1 MLLNFKTTFLVMNK
15 QFLLK
20 KLAAI
25 FMLILPLTFTVSAQ
39 SSFLPANLGSNVNT
53 TYAEVNPVL
62 SFDGKTL
69 FFNRLNHP
77 ENYYGIHDS
86 QDIWYSTLQA
96 DGTWGMAKRL
106 DVPFNKAR
114 HNAIICALTKDN
126 YLIDGVYTNSK
137 NPKWLKRGFSVVT
150 RNDNEQWTAPQ
161 KLKVKGY
168 TRLNEGKEVNA
179 WMTSDKQ
186 AMILSYSHHYN
197 GKKNNLYVSLF
208 KKGKWSKPKKL
219 NKTINAVHT
228 NEEAPFVAENNETMY
243 FSSNRAAKTKKERK
257 YNYHIFKSNR
267 LDDTWRNWSTPVMLS
282 DTINSEIWDSYFR
295 TNPKGSW
302 AYFTTVKNSIGEA
315 DIFKV
320 KLFEENPFVVVK
332 GKIINKSKNT
342 PLEKTK
348 NYTVFA
354 NGNTI
359 DSIVINK
366 DSSTYWVKLPLR
378 NAYSIAASVK
388 NYISTS
394 ELVDVM
400 NVREYTEIYKD
411 LYVEPIPYVAV
422 SGHLLTYAPRG
433 IVAEATNPKIA
444 INGKIIDSIKIK
456 YPEGSYEV
464 LLPYGKNY
472 ELTAKVGKLSPIPTK
487 IELAGVTEYQEIKQ
501 DLFVKKTPIAVVSG
515 FFYVKGTTSPISSK
529 YLPKLTINGEI
540 VDSAQI
546 DTAKSSYKIYLPLGK
561 TYQLSMAAT
570 KYQGIASS
578 VDVSKT
584 TEQTDITRNI
594 YGTYVSSSAIVKGKI
609 INRKTNLPLTGAQGL
624 TIQENGAN
632 SPTGRYYPNSG
643 EYELEIGL
651 GTSHTINGSAAK
663 YLPQYEL
670 IDLSKQKGNV
680 TIMKDLYM
688 TPIEVGQNVKMNN
701 IFFET
706 GKATLKPKSFTE
718 LDKVAKFLTEND
730 HVKIQIQGHT
740 DNVGK
745 ADANL
750 KLSKWRARAVQQYLV
765 KKGINVNRVNFEG
778 FGSTKP
784 VAKNTT
790 AIGKSMNRRVE
801 FSILAID

>member
-1 MLLNFKTTFLVMNK
+1 MKKMISRILIILFLVWSNSI
-15 QFLLK
+15 LLGQ
-20 KLAAI
+20 
-25 FMLILPLTFTVSAQ
+25 TVS
-39 SSFLPANLGSNVNT
+39 SFIPANLGPSVNSP
-53 TYAEVNPVL
+53 YAEINPVL
-62 SFDGKTL
+62 SKDGTIL

-77 ENYYGIHDS
+77 ENSYGKDDS
-86 QDIWYSTLQA
+86 QDIWYSMLQP
-96 DGTWGMAKRL
+96 DGSWSTAKRL
-106 DVPFNKAR
+106 EVPFNNSKY
-114 HNAIICALTKDN
+114 NAILCALSNDS
-126 YLIDGVYTNSK
+126 YLIDGIYTKSK
-137 NPKWLKRGFSVVT
+137 KPKYKKRGLSVVT
-150 RNDNEQWTAPQ
+150 RNSNNEWSAPE
-161 KLKVKGY
+161 KLKVKAY
-168 TRLNEGKEVNA
+168 HRFNEGVENNV
-179 WMTSDKQ
+179 WMSSSKTALLFSANK
-186 AMILSYSHHYN
+186 SHH
-197 GKKNNLYVSLF
+197 GLKNNLYVSLF

-219 NKTINAVHT
+219 SKVINSSKT
-228 NEEAPFVAENNETMY
+228 NEEAPFIAEDNETMY
-243 FSSNRAAKTKKERK
+243 FTSNRSAQTIKERK
-257 YNYHIFKSNR
+257 VNYHIFKSNR
-267 LDDTWRNWSTPVMLS
+267 LDDTWTNWSTPLALN
-282 DTINSEIWDSYFR
+282 DTVNSSEWDSYFR

-302 AYFTTVKNSIGEA
+302 AYFASTKNSLGES
-315 DIFKV
+315 DIYKV

-332 GKIINKSKNT
+332 GTIINKSKNT
-342 PLEKTK
+342 PLDKSK
-348 NYTVFA
+348 NFTVLA

-366 DSSTYWVKLPLR
+366 DSSTYWVKLPLK

-388 NYISTS
+388 NYTSTP

-400 NVREYTEIYKD
+400 NMREYTEIYKD

-422 SGHLLTYAPRG
+422 SGHVLSYAPRG

-444 INGKIIDSIKIK
+444 INGIIIDTIKVQ

-472 ELTAKVGKLSPIPTK
+472 ELTARVGKLSPVPAK
-487 IELAGVTEYQEIKQ
+487 IDLVSVYEYQEIKQ
-501 DLFVKKTPIAVVSG
+501 DLFVKKVPMAVASG
-515 FFYVKGTTSPISSK
+515 FFYVKGTTSPIPSK
-529 YLPKLTINGEI
+529 YQPKLTINGEI

-546 DTAKSSYKIYLPLGK
+546 DTAKSSYKITLPLGK

-570 KYQGIASS
+570 KYQGISTS
-578 VDVSKT
+578 VDVSKNS
-584 TEQTDITRNI
+584 EQTDVTRNI
-594 YGTYVSSSAIVKGKI
+594 YGTYVSSSAIVKGKV

-651 GTSHTINGSAAK
+651 GTSHTINGSVAK

-670 IDLSKQKGNV
+670 IDLTKQKGNV

-706 GKATLKPKSFTE
+706 GKATLKPKSFSE
-718 LDKVAKFLTEND
+718 LDKVAKFLVEND

-745 ADANL
+745 ADSNL

-765 KKGINVNRVNFEG
+765 KKGININRVNFEG

-790 AIGKSMNRRVE
+790 AIGKSLNRRVE
-801 FSILAID
+801 FNILAVD